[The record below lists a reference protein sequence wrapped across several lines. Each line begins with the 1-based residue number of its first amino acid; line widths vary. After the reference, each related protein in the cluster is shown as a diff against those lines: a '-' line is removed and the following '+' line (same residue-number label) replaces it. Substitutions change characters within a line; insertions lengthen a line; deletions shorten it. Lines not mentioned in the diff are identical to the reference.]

1 MDTQVQQPAKEMAFP
16 IPRWEFIALCAALMA
31 LNALAIDIML
41 PGLQEIG
48 ASLGV
53 ASENHRQYVIS
64 AYFGGLAFALLAYG
78 PLSDRFGRRTPLL
91 VGLTIYIC
99 AAAGAVFAPTFE
111 TLLALRFI
119 QGIGAASTRVIA
131 GSMVRDR
138 FGGRAMAEVMSLI
151 FMVFMV
157 IPVVAPSIGQVVMIF
172 ANWHMIFMV
181 MALIAAAIALWAVI
195 RLPETQHPEDRRDV
209 DLGSIF
215 QGFRIV
221 LSNRL
226 SLGYTLASTAVFAA
240 LFGFINSAPQ
250 VYIGIYH
257 LGYWFPVLFAAIA
270 GMMAV
275 SSFLNS
281 RLVMRFGMRR
291 LSHGALIG
299 FTIVSTIWFVISLFG
314 PVPLPLF
321 VLLFAA
327 AMFQFG
333 WIGSN
338 FNAIAMEPLGHIAG
352 TAASIQGFIQTL
364 GGGLIGAAVGQA
376 FDGTVTPLAAGFCGV
391 GLMAL
396 VLVLIAERGKLFT
409 APSAHQTVS
418 AEAAH

>member
-1 MDTQVQQPAKEMAFP
+1 MNAKLIRMAIVLGLLSVIGPVAIDMYLPALPEIGGQLGVTDASVQLSLMSFMAAFAVGQLLYGP
-16 IPRWEFIALCAALMA
+16 VSDMVGRKPPLYIGTLVFIAGSIGCA
-31 LNALAIDIML
+31 
-41 PGLQEIG
+41 
-48 ASLGV
+48 V
-53 ASENHRQYVIS
+53 APSVEWLIV
-64 AYFGGLAFALLAYG
+64 A
-78 PLSDRFGRRTPLL
+78 RF
-91 VGLTIYIC
+91 V
-99 AAAGAVFAPTFE
+99 
-111 TLLALRFI
+111 

-131 GSMVRDR
+131 VSMVRDR

-157 IPVVAPSIGQVVMIF
+157 IPVVAPSIGQLVMIF

-181 MALIAAAIALWAVI
+181 MAVIATAIALWTFI
-195 RLPETQHPEDRRDV
+195 RMPETQHPEDRRQI
-209 DLGSIF
+209 DLGSIA
-215 QGFRIV
+215 QGFGIV

-226 SLGYTLASTAVFAA
+226 SLGYTLASTSVFAA

-250 VYIGIYH
+250 VYIGIYQ

-281 RLVMRFGMRR
+281 RLVMRLGMRR

-299 FTIVSTIWFVISLFG
+299 FTIVSTIWFVLSLFG

-321 VLLFAA
+321 VLLFAL

-364 GGGLIGAAVGQA
+364 GGGLIGAGIGQA

-391 GLMAL
+391 GIVGLAF
-396 VLVLIAERGKLFT
+396 VLIAERGRLFT
-409 APSAHQTVS
+409 APNAQQAVS
-418 AEAAH
+418 AELSH